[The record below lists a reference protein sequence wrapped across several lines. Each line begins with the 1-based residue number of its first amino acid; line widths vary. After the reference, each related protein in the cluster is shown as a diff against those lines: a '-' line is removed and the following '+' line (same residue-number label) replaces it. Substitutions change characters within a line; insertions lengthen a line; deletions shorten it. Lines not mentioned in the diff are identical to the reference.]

1 MKVKSKEITNE
12 FIKYFLDL
20 DYKLLH
26 EKKIVRNNE
35 ETYFNMSAISAN
47 ISLFNNLSNEKDSQD
62 YVTKQAVFFGNK
74 LDGVGNTPLANPTE
88 VSLSIFNLASESP
101 RYTLNHI
108 FGFLEGLGL
117 SKENLLFRIANE
129 EEIRRSFI
137 LEGIQESQLFV
148 WRNMEE
154 FNIGSNRPKGFY
166 TYPYYKYKNGCVPL
180 GSISFIKHNGV
191 WTSDIA
197 IFQERLSLILNQLD
211 KIVLIDSIFPLYNYV
226 STELNLK
233 DTLIMKITLLLRSIA
248 FLVKD
253 GLVEVSASYHGHFL
267 KKLMREVAASL
278 NSINFSDANKN
289 NIFKFLEAS
298 LNEQG
303 YSIRDKDREFS
314 DILDKINIYS
324 VDIYKSILKQNSRF
338 LKNGIVDIQNISQTY
353 GIKPDWILA
362 SSMVDNM
369 FKNEARKFVKSRNS
383 IRNKALSLDSSIN
396 VDLKELLT
404 EN

>member
-1 MKVKSKEITNE
+1 M
-12 FIKYFLDL
+12 
-20 DYKLLH
+20 
-26 EKKIVRNNE
+26 
-35 ETYFNMSAISAN
+35 
-47 ISLFNNLSNEKDSQD
+47 
-62 YVTKQAVFFGNK
+62 
-74 LDGVGNTPLANPTE
+74 
-88 VSLSIFNLASESP
+88 
-101 RYTLNHI
+101 NHI

-253 GLVEVSASYHGHFL
+253 GLVEVSASYHGHF
-267 KKLMREVAASL
+267 
-278 NSINFSDANKN
+278 
-289 NIFKFLEAS
+289 
-298 LNEQG
+298 
-303 YSIRDKDREFS
+303 
-314 DILDKINIYS
+314 
-324 VDIYKSILKQNSRF
+324 
-338 LKNGIVDIQNISQTY
+338 
-353 GIKPDWILA
+353 
-362 SSMVDNM
+362 
-369 FKNEARKFVKSRNS
+369 
-383 IRNKALSLDSSIN
+383 
-396 VDLKELLT
+396 
-404 EN
+404 